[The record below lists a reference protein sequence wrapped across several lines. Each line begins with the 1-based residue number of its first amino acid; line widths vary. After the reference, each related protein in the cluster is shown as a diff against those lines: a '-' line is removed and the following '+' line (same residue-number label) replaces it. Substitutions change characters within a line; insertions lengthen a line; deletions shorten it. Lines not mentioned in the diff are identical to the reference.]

1 MDTLTHDD
9 IRDAVRARYGT
20 IAETRGAS
28 APPTDASCCGSP
40 SPEAA
45 GNTSCCGGTATT
57 TLDMKAQAYGY
68 SAEDTSAVPA
78 GANLGLGCGNPIAL
92 ASLRPGE
99 TVLDLGSGA
108 GFDCFLAARAVG
120 EAGRVIGVDMTHEM
134 LRKARVNAAQGGYA
148 QVEFRLGEIEHL
160 PVADAS
166 MDVIISN
173 CVINLSP
180 AKAQVFREAFRVLKP
195 GGRLAVSDVV
205 ATAPFPAEVQHDLAL
220 RAGCVAGASLL
231 DDLEGMLHDAGF
243 VDIRIQPKDESKTF
257 IRAWVPGT
265 NIVDYLISASIEAI
279 KP

>member
-1 MDTLTHDD
+1 MDILTHDD
-9 IRDAVRARYGT
+9 IRTAVRARYGT
-20 IAETRGAS
+20 IAETRGA
-28 APPTDASCCGSP
+28 AALPTEVSCCAGS
-40 SPEAA
+40 SSDADS
-45 GNTSCCGGTATT
+45 TSCCGGTATAP
-57 TLDMKAQAYGY
+57 LDMKAQAYGY
-68 SAEDTSAVPA
+68 SAEDTSAVPR

-120 EAGRVIGVDMTHEM
+120 ETGRVIGVDMTHEM
-134 LRKARVNAAQGGYA
+134 LRKARTNAAQGGYT

-166 MDVIISN
+166 VDVIISN

-180 AKAQVFREAFRVLKP
+180 EKAQVFREAFRVLKH

-205 ATAPFPAEVQHDLAL
+205 ATAPFPDEVQRDLAL

-231 DDLEGMLHDAGF
+231 DDLEGMLADAGF
-243 VDIRIQPKDESKTF
+243 VDIRIQPKDESRTF
-257 IRAWVPGT
+257 IREWVPGT
-265 NIVDYLISASIEAI
+265 NIADYLISAAIEAV
-279 KP
+279 KL